1 MTGRGG
7 GGATGRDVGEEAGPG
22 DRVTGHD
29 AGEEAGP
36 GSRVTDR
43 GDTADT
49 YRIAEGR
56 LGDEPTVTVSAP
68 DGAVRVVLALRG
80 ATLLSWQVA
89 RGAAGRPTELT
100 ELTELTDGY
109 RDEAELLAQDGVRAG
124 LLAPFSNRV
133 ADGRYHYGGHDHDLL
148 PGRVGDRTVYHG
160 FAREAPFRIVG
171 VATTADSAR
180 LLLRTTSIRPD
191 RYPGYPFAL
200 DLDVEYTIGRRE
212 LGIEVR
218 ATNVGE
224 TTAPYAS
231 GWHPYFT
238 LSRPGPI
245 DDLVL
250 QIPAHTLIRTDAS
263 LIPLPGTEALL
274 PLDRRP
280 DMDFRT
286 PRRLGDAVI
295 DACFA
300 DLAPGPDGRTETV
313 LSDPATGAALRVWQ
327 HGGYLHVFTGDTLAR
342 DRRASIALEPVEVPT
357 DAYNRPEHADALC
370 LEPGG
375 QRGFRFG
382 VTYQT

>member
-1 MTGRGG
+1 M
-7 GGATGRDVGEEAGPG
+7 
-22 DRVTGHD
+22 
-29 AGEEAGP
+29 
-36 GSRVTDR
+36 TDR
-43 GDTADT
+43 GATADT

-133 ADGRYHYGGHDHDLL
+133 ADGRYHHGGRDHDLL
-148 PGRVGDRTVYHG
+148 PGHVGDRTVYHG
-160 FAREAPFRIVG
+160 FAREAPFRLVG
-171 VATTADSAR
+171 ATTTADSAR
-180 LLLRTTSIRPD
+180 LVLRSTSIRPD
-191 RYPGYPFAL
+191 RHPGYPFAL

-238 LSRPGPI
+238 LSRPRPI

-263 LIPLPGTEALL
+263 LIPLAGKGALL

-280 DMDFRT
+280 DLDFRT

-300 DLAPGPDGRTETV
+300 DLAPGPGGRTETV
-313 LSDPATGAALRVWQ
+313 LSDPATGAELRVWQ
-327 HGGYLHVFTGDTLAR
+327 HGGYMHVFTGDTLAR
-342 DRRASIALEPVEVPT
+342 DRRASIALEPVEAPT
-357 DAYNRPEHADALC
+357 DAYNRPEHANALS
-370 LEPGG
+370 LEPGR
-375 QRGFRFG
+375 QREFRFG
-382 VTYQT
+382 VTYRPSTR

>member
-1 MTGRGG
+1 M
-7 GGATGRDVGEEAGPG
+7 A
-22 DRVTGHD
+22 
-29 AGEEAGP
+29 
-36 GSRVTDR
+36 DR
-43 GDTADT
+43 GATADT

-89 RGAAGRPTELT
+89 RGAAGQLADPMDPTEPAELT
-100 ELTELTDGY
+100 EPAEPPALTELTDGY

-133 ADGRYHYGGHDHDLL
+133 ADGRYHHGGRDHDLL
-148 PGRVGDRTVYHG
+148 PGRIGDRTVYHG
-160 FAREAPFRIVG
+160 FAREAPFRLVS
-171 VATTADSAR
+171 ATTTANSAR
-180 LLLRTTSIRPD
+180 LLLRSTSIRPG
-191 RYPGYPFAL
+191 RYAGYPFAL

-212 LGIEVR
+212 LGIEIR

-238 LSRPGPI
+238 LSRPRLI

-263 LIPLPGTEALL
+263 LIPLRGKEALL
-274 PLDRRP
+274 PLDQCP
-280 DMDFRT
+280 DIDFRT
-286 PRRLGDAVI
+286 PRRLGTAVI

-300 DLAPGPDGRTETV
+300 NLAPGPDGRTETV
-313 LSDPATGAALRVWQ
+313 LSDPASGDALRVWQ
-327 HGGYLHVFTGDTLAR
+327 YGGYMHVFTGDTLAR
-342 DRRASIALEPVEVPT
+342 DRRASIALEPVEAPT
-357 DAYNRPEHADALC
+357 DAYNRSEHANVLS
-370 LEPGG
+370 LEPGR

-382 VTYQT
+382 VTYLPMTL

>member
-1 MTGRGG
+1 MTARGR
-7 GGATGRDVGEEAGPG
+7 R
-22 DRVTGHD
+22 
-29 AGEEAGP
+29 
-36 GSRVTDR
+36 
-43 GDTADT
+43 TADT

-80 ATLLSWQVA
+80 ATLLSWRVA
-89 RGAAGRPTELT
+89 RGAAEQLTELTDATEATDATELT
-100 ELTELTDGY
+100 EVTELTDGY
-109 RDEAELLAQDGVRAG
+109 RDEAELLSQDGVRAG

-133 ADGRYHYGGHDHDLL
+133 ADGRYRYDGRDHDLL

-160 FAREAPFRIVG
+160 FAREAPFRLVG
-171 VATTADSAR
+171 ATTTADSAR
-180 LLLRTTSIRPD
+180 LVLRSTSIRPD

-212 LGIEVR
+212 LGIRIR

-224 TTAPYAS
+224 TTAPYAT

-238 LSRPGPI
+238 LSRARPI

-263 LIPLPGTEALL
+263 LIPLAGKEALL

-280 DMDFRT
+280 DLDFRT

-300 DLAPGPDGRTETV
+300 DLAPGPGGRTETV
-313 LSDPATGAALRVWQ
+313 LGDPATGAELRVWQ
-327 HGGYLHVFTGDTLAR
+327 HGGYMHVFTGDTLAR
-342 DRRASIALEPVEVPT
+342 DRRASIALEPVEAPT
-357 DAYNRPEHADALC
+357 DAYNRPEHANALS
-370 LEPGG
+370 LEPGR
-375 QRGFRFG
+375 QREFRFG
-382 VTYQT
+382 VMYRPSTR

>member
-1 MTGRGG
+1 V
-7 GGATGRDVGEEAGPG
+7 A
-22 DRVTGHD
+22 
-29 AGEEAGP
+29 
-36 GSRVTDR
+36 DR
-43 GDTADT
+43 GATADT

-56 LGDEPTVTVSAP
+56 LGDEPTMTVSAP

-89 RGAAGRPTELT
+89 GGAAGQPT

-148 PGRVGDRTVYHG
+148 PGRTVDRTVYHG

-171 VATTADSAR
+171 ATTTADSVR
-180 LLLRTTSIRPD
+180 LLLRTTCIRPD

-224 TTAPYAS
+224 TTAPYAA

-238 LSRPGPI
+238 LSRPV

-250 QIPAHTLIRTDAS
+250 QIPARTLIRTDAS
-263 LIPLPGTEALL
+263 LIPLPGKEALL

-300 DLAPGPDGRTETV
+300 DLAPGPGGRTETV

-327 HGGYLHVFTGDTLAR
+327 YGGYLHVFTGDTLAR

-357 DAYNRPEHADALC
+357 DAYNRPEHANALS

-382 VTYQT
+382 VTYLPSTH